1 MDAQATPPLNVQTN
15 APQNP
20 SSLEEG
26 GRNAITQLVHPLP
39 SSQNDSNSSDR
50 SSLFSRPGSV
60 SGRSTHS
67 SRSVF
72 LDEIKHEIMINHIY
86 QQQCSH
92 LWVSDSSG
100 ECEGVLLRRSRG
112 RYLACPQ
119 TLLNSTLARM
129 CEQLNVPV
137 RKILHHSW
145 WKLISARLLSR

>member
-1 MDAQATPPLNVQTN
+1 MDAQETSPRIVQSN
-15 APQNP
+15 AQQNL
-20 SSLEEG
+20 SSLEEAG
-26 GRNAITQLVHPLP
+26 SRAITKVAHPLP

-119 TLLNSTLARM
+119 SLLDSTLARM
-129 CEQLNVPV
+129 CEELNVPV
-137 RKILHHSW
+137 RKNPTSQPVE
-145 WKLISARLLSR
+145 ANQR

>member
-1 MDAQATPPLNVQTN
+1 MDAQSTPPRIVQSN
-15 APQNP
+15 ALQNS
-20 SSLEEG
+20 SSLGEAG
-26 GRNAITQLVHPLP
+26 SSAITKVAHPLP

-119 TLLNSTLARM
+119 SLLDSTLARM
-129 CEQLNVPV
+129 CEELNVPV
-137 RKILHHSW
+137 RKNPTSQPVE
-145 WKLISARLLSR
+145 ANQR